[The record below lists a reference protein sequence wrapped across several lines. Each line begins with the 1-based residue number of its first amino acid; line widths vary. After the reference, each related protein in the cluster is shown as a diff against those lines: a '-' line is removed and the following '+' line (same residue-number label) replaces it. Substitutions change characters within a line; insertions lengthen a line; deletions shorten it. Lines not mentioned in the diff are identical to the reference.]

1 MARARTASS
10 VALWIVPLVLMLAWP
25 LSRPAAA
32 QQATAPACAITWVDQ
47 EAQIETYL
55 KSANIDRID
64 EVPVGV
70 TKPKHAYFE
79 AGGPVASAAWKPLP
93 TRFQNGFLESY
104 KAELA
109 AYALDKLLGLNR
121 VPPAVERNVNG
132 QAGAIVFWVEGV
144 KAWDVKNP
152 VKGPDPLAWD
162 HEIAKMKMFDQLIA
176 NIDRNQG
183 NLLYDEDYHIILIDH
198 SRAFTRTKD
207 LKRMAQLGRI
217 DRPLWDRMLALDAA
231 SLEAAIGEWY
241 GKKEIQAILE
251 RRDEMKKGIEARL
264 KNADPRA
271 VFLPD
276 LPAKQ

>member
-1 MARARTASS
+1 
-10 VALWIVPLVLMLAWP
+10 LWIVPLVLLLVSLAGS
-25 LSRPAAA
+25 SRLAAA
-32 QQATAPACAITWVDQ
+32 HHATAPACSITWVDQ
-47 EAQIETYL
+47 EPQIEAYL
-55 KSANIDRID
+55 KTASIDRID

-79 AGGPVASAAWKPLP
+79 GGGPVASAAWKPLP

-132 QAGAIVFWVEGV
+132 QAGAIVLWVDGV
-144 KAWDVKNP
+144 KSWDVNNP
-152 VKGPDPLAWD
+152 VHGPDPLAWD
-162 HEIAKMKMFDQLIA
+162 HEIARMKMFDQLIA

-183 NLLYDEDYHIILIDH
+183 NLLYDADYHVILIDH

-207 LKRMAQLGRI
+207 LKRMAQLGRV
-217 DRPLWDRMLALDAA
+217 DRALWDRMLALDAA
-231 SLEAAIGEWY
+231 SLEAAIGQWY
-241 GKKEIQAILE
+241 GKKEIEAILQ
-251 RRDEMKKGIEARL
+251 RRDEMKAGIEARL

-276 LPAKQ
+276 LPARN